1 MSGLKASKQQQSN
14 FKRPDP
20 LDTGSYPGRV
30 VRVYDLGLQPQR
42 TFPGNPPKGP
52 AHEIHVTYE
61 LADEFLKNDAGEDL
75 VDKPRWVSESFVL
88 HPLSSDL
95 ATSTKRMKAID
106 VDDELDGDW
115 TEALSRP
122 IMINIIQN
130 AKGDKIYENVQS
142 LSPMRKKDADKLDPL
157 VNEAKFFDLQAP
169 DLELYNSLPKWL
181 QEKIV
186 SNLEFAGSPLEKL
199 LKGAPTKEA
208 KAPVKQ
214 AAKPAPEAS
223 EEESEDAPW

>member
-122 IMINIIQN
+122 IMINIVQN

-181 QEKIV
+181 QEKIA

-208 KAPVKQ
+208 KATVKQ

-223 EEESEDAPW
+223 DDADQDAPW

>member
-122 IMINIIQN
+122 IMINIVQN

-169 DLELYNSLPKWL
+169 DLELYNTLPKWL
-181 QEKIV
+181 QEKIS

-199 LKGAPTKEA
+199 LKATPTKEA

-223 EEESEDAPW
+223 DDTDTDAPW

>member
-122 IMINIIQN
+122 IMITIVQN

-181 QEKIV
+181 QEKIA
-186 SNLEFAGSPLEKL
+186 SNLEFAGSPLENQL
-199 LKGAPTKEA
+199 LNTFGYSKDFVNTHTPLVTAGRSRGVVPLG
-208 KAPVKQ
+208 
-214 AAKPAPEAS
+214 
-223 EEESEDAPW
+223 

>member
-122 IMINIIQN
+122 IMINIVQN
-130 AKGDKIYENVQS
+130 AKGDKVYENVQS

-181 QEKIV
+181 QEKIA

-214 AAKPAPEAS
+214 AAKPAPEAA

>member
-20 LDTGSYPGRV
+20 LETGSYPGRV

-61 LADEFLKNDAGEDL
+61 LADEFLKDDAGNDL
-75 VDKPRWVSESFVL
+75 TDKPRWVSESFVL
-88 HPLSSDL
+88 HALSSDL
-95 ATSTKRMKAID
+95 ATSTKRMKALD
-106 VDDELDGDW
+106 VEDELDGDW
-115 TEALSRP
+115 TQTLSRP
-122 IMINIIQN
+122 VLINIVQN

-169 DLELYNSLPKWL
+169 DLELYNTLPKWL
-181 QEKIV
+181 QEKIA

-199 LKGAPTKEA
+199 LKASPTKEA

-214 AAKPAPEAS
+214 AVKAAPEAS
-223 EEESEDAPW
+223 DDTDTDAPW

>member
-75 VDKPRWVSESFVL
+75 VDKPRWVSETFVL

-115 TEALSRP
+115 TEALSHP
-122 IMINIIQN
+122 IMINIVQN

-181 QEKIV
+181 QEKIA

-223 EEESEDAPW
+223 DDADQDAPW